1 MQKSTTREMPDF
13 TNNTIDIHS
22 LPKHEEV
29 PLQPLSNKYWKVVLI
44 NIFIFLLFAAA
55 VILAFLSF
63 NEAARPYFAII
74 LSAYLIFAALLIFLY
89 NIGLKRR
96 GFAVREKDIIYAS
109 GVLALSTTIVPFSR
123 IQHIALHEGMIPRL
137 FQLGELQVFTAGGS
151 SGSLHIRGIEIE
163 EARRIKEL
171 LMKQIN
177 DIDATPE
184 LTETSSK
191 TEEEHES

>member
-1 MQKSTTREMPDF
+1 MQKQNAPKMSDF
-13 TNNTIDIHS
+13 TNSTIDIHS
-22 LPKHEEV
+22 LPKYEEV

-44 NIFIFLLFAAA
+44 NILIFLLFAAA
-55 VILAFLSF
+55 GILALLLL
-63 NEAARPYFAII
+63 NESARSYFPII
-74 LSAYLIFAALLIFLY
+74 LVAYLAFSALVIFLY

-109 GVLALSTTIVPFSR
+109 GVLALSTTIVPFTR

-151 SGSLHIRGIEIE
+151 SGSLHIPGIEIE
-163 EARRIKEL
+163 EAKRIKEL

-177 DIDATPE
+177 DIDAAPA
-184 LTETSSK
+184 LPETSLK
-191 TEEEHES
+191 AEDAHES